1 MDQVIVVCTSKVVQT
16 TKQWYEPWSVVSK
29 PLWAGSN
36 HFSWFK
42 PRKPGPRFLVSS
54 GCYKGLSGALGKPW
68 GTRDGRGPGGAGYRS
83 GATCAR

>member
-1 MDQVIVVCTSKVVQT
+1 MQIQILIPPLPHCFIAPYEQPGERLKEKLGMDQVIVVCTSKVVQT

-42 PRKPGPRFLVSS
+42 PRRNLVQDS
-54 GCYKGLSGALGKPW
+54 
-68 GTRDGRGPGGAGYRS
+68 
-83 GATCAR
+83 